1 MKDRVKCRKGLPCSF
16 TVRFEA
22 GIGAQY
28 TEAKFQVRDEF
39 GESSTLRLEATQGD
53 GITITPGTP
62 GVVEIS
68 IGATKTELM
77 EELSAERVMAAEL
90 RLYDPNNPDDRMGA
104 PIPFVFLP
112 EVIDD

>member
-39 GESSTLRLEATQGD
+39 TESSTLRLSATEAD
-53 GITITPGTP
+53 GISIDHGT
-62 GVVEIS
+62 GIVSIS
-68 IGATKTELM
+68 LGATKTEAM
-77 EELSAERVMAAEL
+77 EELSQERVMAAEL

-104 PIPFVFLP
+104 PIPFLFLP
-112 EVIDD
+112 EAIDD